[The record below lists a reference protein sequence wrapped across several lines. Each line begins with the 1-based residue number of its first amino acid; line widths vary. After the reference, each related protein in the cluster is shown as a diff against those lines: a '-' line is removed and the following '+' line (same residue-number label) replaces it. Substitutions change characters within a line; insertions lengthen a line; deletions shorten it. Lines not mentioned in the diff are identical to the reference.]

1 MAALDLSC
9 GILDLHYS
17 VQIFSCSMQ
26 TLSCSKQDIFSWRG
40 SETSLP
46 HWDHEIVATE
56 PPEKSPKGPCK

>member
-56 PPEKSPKGPCK
+56 PP

>member
-26 TLSCSKQDIFSWRG
+26 TLSCSKQDIFSWPGIRDQSPRLG
-40 SETSLP
+40 S
-46 HWDHEIVATE
+46 
-56 PPEKSPKGPCK
+56 